1 MWLKI
6 QNVFGKPLIAALG
19 SMMMIAGITACGD
32 DQQQT
37 PQMEEQQSQFE
48 QDMQSPED
56 MEGMKQDQQPAP
68 EPEGGDT
75 GDY

>member
-19 SMMMIAGITACGD
+19 FMMMIAGITACGD

-56 MEGMKQDQQPAP
+56 MEGMKQDQQPAT